1 VADLE
6 LCAWRHVSEMQN
18 PNTPE
23 LLEEMFRV
31 RQLMERMGIG
41 DSTEAILSS
50 LVFSGRA
57 FCTASAV

>member
-18 PNTPE
+18 PNMPE

-41 DSTEAILSS
+41 DSTEAILSG

-57 FCTASAV
+57 FCRDNAV

>member
-1 VADLE
+1 
-6 LCAWRHVSEMQN
+6 MQN

-57 FCTASAV
+57 FCAAGAV

>member
-1 VADLE
+1 
-6 LCAWRHVSEMQN
+6 MQN

-41 DSTEAILSS
+41 DSTEAILSG
-50 LVFSGRA
+50 LVFSGH
-57 FCTASAV
+57 ASCRDNPV

>member
-1 VADLE
+1 
-6 LCAWRHVSEMQN
+6 MQN

-41 DSTEAILSS
+41 DSTEAILSG

-57 FCTASAV
+57 FCRDNAV